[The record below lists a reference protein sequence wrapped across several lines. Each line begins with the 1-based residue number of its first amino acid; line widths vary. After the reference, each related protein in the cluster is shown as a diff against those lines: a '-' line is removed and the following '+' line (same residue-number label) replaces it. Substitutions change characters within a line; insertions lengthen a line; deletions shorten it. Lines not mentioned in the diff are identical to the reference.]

1 MGSARPT
8 ADDGLKV
15 LAVLVVG
22 LVAVAG
28 LALVIAGRDDA
39 ELSRDPS
46 GIDADRGASHSSAAA
61 TGGTPTSGPHR
72 PDLVTRDGRAITNDQ
87 LLHAIEL
94 GNVVILADEISP
106 PLRRLQREV
115 AGPFD
120 AEIAAAGQA
129 VILAVRE
136 GSGPATAVAWR
147 SSLPARSATDPELRA
162 FVENRLGKG
171 M

>member
-1 MGSARPT
+1 M
-8 ADDGLKV
+8 KV
-15 LAVLVVG
+15 LAILLVG
-22 LVAVAG
+22 LVAVVG
-28 LALVIAGRDDA
+28 LVLVIAGRDNA
-39 ELSRDPS
+39 ELSRDPA
-46 GIDADRGASHSSAAA
+46 GLDADRGASHSGSAAA
-61 TGGTPTSGPHR
+61 DGTPTSGPHQ

-94 GNVVILADEISP
+94 GNVVILADTITA

-136 GSGPATAVAWR
+136 GAGPATAVAWR
-147 SSLPARSATDPELRA
+147 RSLRAASAADPELLR

-171 M
+171 MGE